1 MLAVLYAIW
10 NFLVALAPLLSEF
23 GAALIAIVGAVY
35 EIFKIT
41 AAVTAFIAILDL
53 LFDPRG
59 AQRVGNLLANVVS
72 GASKVARPLVT
83 ALAPELQGTV
93 AAFVAAFQNLG
104 PELSTSVAGPI
115 GALAAGNYA
124 NAESNLA
131 AGGPSTPDNA
141 VAQAG
146 AAFRQAFGF
155 GIGSA
160 ATAAAFESIFPEK
173 LNVLNGAAP
182 AIGGMAGF
190 EEVTSEVLGPLYR
203 NAFGRSLEYK
213 YRAQFKPEYP
223 DEADAVLWN
232 ARRLLQPGQ
241 LETIFGVSGL
251 KTEFETAFINSA
263 YRAVPPFLLARAA
276 EAGAIPDAQLNSIL
290 QFDGYRDQD
299 IAALKVGW
307 AYLAVLPY
315 INQYITAA
323 VRSTELGTM
332 TPQELGQS
340 LTDANLNQDQQAWI
354 QLTVATRKLEQLA
367 ELYRKSVSEAYKYG
381 QITDA
386 QYVPSLEA
394 IGISAADAQAHYA
407 VDSIAKQGKAAV
419 AALKAEERLAA
430 QRMRA
435 AGNAAIAGYKSGTI
449 DAVALEAALL
459 AAGYDPVVAGFAVT
473 VQTLRRECNEVFV
486 YGVTLPRTQALVL
499 REQVGALAIQVK
511 AKLITP
517 AAGLAALAGYGV
529 PQANAEALVA
539 DWAATHT
546 PAADV
551 GVLLQ
556 R

>member
-473 VQTLRRECNEVFV
+473 VQTLRREGNEVFV

>member
-1 MLAVLYAIW
+1 MAAIWYAIW
-10 NFLVALAPLLSEF
+10 TFLVALVPLLEAF
-23 GAALIAIVGAVY
+23 GAAAIGILAAIY
-35 EIFKIT
+35 EIIKIT
-41 AAVTAFIAILDL
+41 AAITAIVALFDI

-59 AQRVGNLLANVVS
+59 AQRVGNLLANLVS
-72 GASKVARPLVT
+72 GASKVAKPLLT
-83 ALAPELQGTV
+83 ALQPELQGTV
-93 AAFVAAFQNLG
+93 AAFVAAFQDLG
-104 PELSTSVAGPI
+104 PELAVTVAGPI
-115 GALAAGNYA
+115 GKLAAGNYTEA
-124 NAESNLA
+124 DANLA
-131 AGGPSTPDNA
+131 AAGASTPDNA

-146 AAFRQAFGF
+146 AAFKQAFAF
-155 GIGSA
+155 GMSSA
-160 ATAAAFESIFPEK
+160 ATAAAFESLFPEK

-190 EEVTSEVLGPLYR
+190 REVTSEVLGPLYR

-213 YRAQFKPEYP
+213 YRSQYKPDYP
-223 DEADAVLWN
+223 DEFDAVTWH
-232 ARRLLQPGQ
+232 ARRLLTDAQ

-251 KTEFETAFINSA
+251 KAEYEPAFVASA

-323 VRSTELGTM
+323 VRSTELGVM

-340 LTDANLNQDQQAWI
+340 LTQANLTQDQQAWI

-367 ELYRKSVSEAYKYG
+367 ELYRKSISEGYRYG
-381 QITDA
+381 TITDA

-394 IGISAADAQAHYA
+394 IGIGAADAQAHYA
-407 VDSIAKQGKAAV
+407 VDSIAKTGKAAV
-419 AALKAEERLAA
+419 AAVKAAERLAA
-430 QRMRA
+430 QQMRA
-435 AGNAAIAGYKSGTI
+435 AGKAAIQGYRSGTL

-459 AAGYDPVVAGFAVT
+459 LAGYDPTVADFTVT
-473 VQTLRRECNEVFV
+473 LEALKQEGMEMFL
-486 YGVTLPRTQALVL
+486 YGVTLPRPQALLL
-499 REQVGALAIQVK
+499 REQVVALGKQVT
-511 AKLITP
+511 AQLVTP
-517 AAGLAALAGYGV
+517 DTALAALAGYGV
-529 PQANAEALVA
+529 PAANAQALVA

-546 PAADV
+546 TASDV
-551 GVLLQ
+551 GVLLP